1 MRKQHWARRDPIKNY
16 FPLPNEIFSLGL
28 SSTAIVIYGYLLYR
42 EDRKTY
48 ECLASYR
55 MIGEAIGKSVTTVRK
70 YVAELEEQGLIT
82 TERTSIMTKEGRK
95 WNGCLRYHILPIQ
108 MSIDQF
114 NKRQLRRPE
123 VSAVRQKAQA
133 KLSRLREAQEP
144 PLAVGQPTTPP
155 AAERSVSRPCG
166 PVCEAD
172 GFGDLPN
179 SQMNRGVEKSAG

>member
-1 MRKQHWARRDPIKNY
+1 MRKQHWPKRDPIKNY

-28 SSTAIVIYGYLLYR
+28 SSTAIAIYGYLLFR

-70 YVAELEEQGLIT
+70 YVAELEERGLIT
-82 TERTSIMTKEGRK
+82 TERTSIITRDGRK

-108 MSIDQF
+108 MSINQF
-114 NKRQLRRPE
+114 TEQQLRRLE
-123 VSAVRQKAQA
+123 AGAARQKAQA
-133 KLSRLREAQEP
+133 KLSRLCEAQE
-144 PLAVGQPTTPP
+144 LLLSVGQPTTPP
-155 AAERSVSRPCG
+155 AAERSVLGPCD

-179 SQMNRGVEKSAG
+179 GQMNRGVEKSAG